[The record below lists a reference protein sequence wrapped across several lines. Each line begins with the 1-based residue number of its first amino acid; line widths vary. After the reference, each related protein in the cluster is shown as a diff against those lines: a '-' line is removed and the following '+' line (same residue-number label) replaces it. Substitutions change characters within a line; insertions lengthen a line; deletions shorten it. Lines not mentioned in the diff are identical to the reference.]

1 MPASLSTMEKV
12 RKRRERIAQLPEGTM
27 RRFEPAEKSKAGT
40 FYRDVYRVGRI
51 ARQDVTKKG
60 VIRIYVFNKAAV

>member
-27 RRFEPAEKSKAGT
+27 RRFTNKSKAGT

-51 ARQDVTKKG
+51 AKQDVTKKG
-60 VIRIYVFNKAAV
+60 VIRIHVFNKAVV